1 MRSMFFFTVIG
12 IKITHPIFI
21 MRNKTNKYTY
31 KYVNLLY
38 YKQLIL
44 LHVSAT
50 YCGLLQGGVLWRM
63 YYVERPTFY
72 VMYPFGFL
80 TPEDGT
86 DRLFRNVGKKLPPIY
101 CVITQ
106 KSAVLI
112 CFAVEV
118 WNLA

>member
-12 IKITHPIFI
+12 IKITHPILI
-21 MRNKTNKYTY
+21 MRNKTNKCTY

-63 YYVERPTFY
+63 YYLERQNNVIYSYKP
-72 VMYPFGFL
+72 L
-80 TPEDGT
+80 HHHLRLDGVT
-86 DRLFRNVGKKLPPIY
+86 IY
-101 CVITQ
+101 TEYQ
-106 KSAVLI
+106 QAT
-112 CFAVEV
+112 
-118 WNLA
+118 